1 MNSSEFYDGFINYQI
16 HTGINDRIF
25 SLYKRLCS
33 IGISE
38 HTSILEIGCGIG
50 SLTYLLSR
58 KIRKGTVEAVDFS
71 SKSIEYAKK
80 NIVQSN
86 VHFYASDILNY
97 KPEHSGFD
105 FVLLFDVLEHIKEE
119 EHALL
124 FQKIAAWTH
133 PGSILLINLP
143 NPYYILF
150 DQKNQP
156 QVLQE
161 VDQPIFI
168 DKLATHLSE
177 ASWNI
182 ECFETYSV
190 WVKNDYQF
198 IKASKKA
205 EFTEVLLRSRR
216 STFEKVIYHL
226 RKNLR
231 KLYYKYPQEIKGL
244 K

>member
-1 MNSSEFYDGFINYQI
+1 MSSSQFYDEFINYQI
-16 HTGINDRIF
+16 QTGINDRIY

-38 HTSILEIGCGIG
+38 RTNILEIGCGIG
-50 SLTYLLSR
+50 SLTYLLSG
-58 KIRKGTVEAVDFS
+58 KIRKGTIEAVDIS

-80 NIVQSN
+80 NIVRPN
-86 VHFYASDILNY
+86 VHFYASDILGY

-119 EHALL
+119 EHTIL
-124 FQKIAAWTH
+124 FQKIAEWTH

-161 VDQPIFI
+161 IDQPIFI

-177 ASWNI
+177 AFWNI
-182 ECFETYSV
+182 EYFETYDV
-190 WVKNDYQF
+190 WVKSDYQF
-198 IKASKKA
+198 LKASKKA
-205 EFTEVLLRSRR
+205 EFTETLLSLKRSKY
-216 STFEKVIYHL
+216 EKVIYHL
-226 RKNLR
+226 SKILR
-231 KLYYKYPQEIKGL
+231 KLYYKYPRSS
-244 K
+244 